1 MAGIVHSRVWTAGG
15 PRGFEI
21 EGEKIG
27 ANTTLIL
34 TNMASGTG
42 PRLHKHPYA
51 EVWVIHSG
59 GARFTAG
66 TETIDAGPGDIVHV
80 EAETPHKFV
89 VTDAP
94 AKMVCIHT
102 AAKFHTDW
110 LE

>member
-1 MAGIVHSRVWTAGG
+1 MPGLVHSRVWTVGG
-15 PRGFEI
+15 PRGYEI
-21 EGEKIG
+21 EGHEIG
-27 ANTTLIL
+27 ADTTLIL
-34 TNMASGTG
+34 TDMAAGKG

-59 GARFTAG
+59 AARFTAG
-66 TETIDAGPGDIVHV
+66 AETIDAGPGDIVHV
-80 EAETPHKFV
+80 EAELPHKFV
-89 VTDAP
+89 VTDGP

>member
-1 MAGIVHSRVWTAGG
+1 MAGIVHSRVWTTGG
-15 PRGFEI
+15 PTGFEI
-21 EGEKIG
+21 EGAEIG

-34 TNMASGTG
+34 TDMAEGKG

-59 GARFTAG
+59 AARFTAG
-66 TETIDAGPGDIVHV
+66 AETIDAAAGDIVHV

-89 VTDAP
+89 VTEGP